1 MLSKD
6 EVWMRAV
13 EAHIRSRE
21 PTHHKSSHVLV
32 DEAVTVANMIVTQF
46 VNMIVTQFVTK
57 FPSRDEGGPA

>member
-1 MLSKD
+1 MLTKE

-32 DEAVTVANMIVTQF
+32 DEAMTVA
-46 VNMIVTQFVTK
+46 NMIVTQFVTK